1 MKIKKLTI
9 AEDLVPQLDD
19 NTDVTVFT
27 NIISGLIK
35 DEWEA
40 IDGYNGA
47 IISLSS
53 MNREDAITIM
63 KDIISEEYIHIGQ
76 LEKLLQNVIPISNDM
91 EKGATEAEEQIED
104 ASEST
109 ESENEHEELELRVEE
124 EQVEEPVEESIKEDK
139 ECFKLI
145 KSKQVVDSDGFMTDY
160 SMYKVDD
167 KYVMI
172 FGDSDIYDPSNTEP
186 DWESESEAEAETW
199 FENYKGFEGEEDYP
213 DDDIPMD
220 IAESVTFKKK
230 DVES

>member
-1 MKIKKLTI
+1 
-9 AEDLVPQLDD
+9 
-19 NTDVTVFT
+19 
-27 NIISGLIK
+27 
-35 DEWEA
+35 
-40 IDGYNGA
+40 
-47 IISLSS
+47 
-53 MNREDAITIM
+53 
-63 KDIISEEYIHIGQ
+63 
-76 LEKLLQNVIPISNDM
+76 
-91 EKGATEAEEQIED
+91 
-104 ASEST
+104 
-109 ESENEHEELELRVEE
+109 
-124 EQVEEPVEESIKEDK
+124 
-139 ECFKLI
+139 
-145 KSKQVVDSDGFMTDY
+145 MTDY